1 MVLKFAEP
9 QTKKQEM
16 EKGVC
21 FLVVVAAVE
30 VSFYLQAY
38 DVERRY
44 CIENLRVRLLPVVLY
59 KKQILSFR

>member
-9 QTKKQEM
+9 QMKKQEM
-16 EKGVC
+16 EKGVY
-21 FLVVVAAVE
+21 FLVVAVVE

-38 DVERRY
+38 DAERRY